1 MTTLKSA
8 RAALLSCA
16 AARPYMRLSTAEIA
30 ALADA
35 PGADLAGLLAEL
47 GHRDR
52 SKARRV
58 RDLIA
63 ARLVQPEP
71 VAVER
76 IDCVHGEVVPEQR
89 EIVVAITRQ
98 VAEPVAKPARKAS
111 PRKRKGPETLAAL
124 QARHAAML
132 EPGYWA
138 GLAAQVAARRRELGA
153 LLSPWTMDGARRAR
167 AGECIDRMR
176 LKGKHATR
184 AVTGS
189 HGEAGSVDCGPEQF
203 RRRVAL
209 LRAIYNTALVGA

>member
-1 MTTLKSA
+1 MTTMQTG
-8 RAALLSCA
+8 AAV
-16 AARPYMRLSTAEIA
+16 RPYMRLGTAEIA
-30 ALADA
+30 ALLA
-35 PGADLAGLLAEL
+35 GAAVDLAGIAAEL
-47 GHRDR
+47 SHRAR
-52 SKARRV
+52 PKARALLSDV
-58 RDLIA
+58 L
-63 ARLVQPEP
+63 ARIGQPEP

-89 EIVVAITRQ
+89 EIVVSITRQ
-98 VAEPVAKPARKAS
+98 VAEPVVAKPARKAS

-124 QARHAAML
+124 QARHAAMR

-138 GLAAQVAARRRELGA
+138 GLAAQVAARAAEHGA

>member
-1 MTTLKSA
+1 
-8 RAALLSCA
+8 
-16 AARPYMRLSTAEIA
+16 MRLSTAEIA

-52 SKARRV
+52 PKARRV

-89 EIVVAITRQ
+89 KIVVSITRQ
-98 VAEPVAKPARKAS
+98 VAEPVVAKSARKAS

-124 QARHAAML
+124 QARHAAMR

-153 LLSPWTMDGARRAR
+153 LVQPWDGAASRRAR
-167 AGECIDRMR
+167 VRR
-176 LKGKHATR
+176 LLDTMLRRGQHAT
-184 AVTGS
+184 AQTVGS
-189 HGEAGSVDCGPEQF
+189 HGEAGSEDVGPLHY
-203 RRRVAL
+203 RGRLAT
-209 LRAIYNTALVGA
+209 LRAIYNAALVEG

>member
-1 MTTLKSA
+1 MTTMQSF
-8 RAALLSCA
+8 RA
-16 AARPYMRLSTAEIA
+16 E
-30 ALADA
+30 
-35 PGADLAGLLAEL
+35 LLASML
-47 GHRDR
+47 GDLTDAQFL
-52 SKARRV
+52 SLCVVVEVEKARRGYPQPV
-58 RDLIA
+58 QP
-63 ARLVQPEP
+63 QPEP
-71 VAVER
+71 VA
-76 IDCVHGEVVPEQR
+76 
-89 EIVVAITRQ
+89 
-98 VAEPVAKPARKAS
+98 AKPARKAS

-138 GLAAQVAARRRELGA
+138 GLAAQVMARAAEHGA

-209 LRAIYNTALVGA
+209 LRAIYNNAMVGV

>member
-1 MTTLKSA
+1 MTTMQTG
-8 RAALLSCA
+8 AAV
-16 AARPYMRLSTAEIA
+16 RPYMRLGTAEIA
-30 ALADA
+30 ALLAGPA
-35 PGADLAGLLAEL
+35 VDLAGIAAEL
-47 GHRDR
+47 SHRAR
-52 SKARRV
+52 PKARALLSDV
-58 RDLIA
+58 L
-63 ARLVQPEP
+63 ARIGQPEP

-89 EIVVAITRQ
+89 EIVM
-98 VAEPVAKPARKAS
+98 PVAKPARKAS

-124 QARHAAML
+124 QARHAAMR

-138 GLAAQVAARRRELGA
+138 GLAAQVAARAAEHGA